1 MIERLYHGLDLSMR
15 ELAKSSGIP
24 LKDLETLN
32 DPRMFALE
40 WQKDDTWWQ
49 LKAHI
54 DKQLGMLMALNV
66 DLNRQL
72 QRDRTR
78 QATRIAK
85 ALQRQKR
92 SSPRS

>member
-1 MIERLYHGLDLSMR
+1 MIERLCHALDLSMR
-15 ELAKSSGIP
+15 ELAKSSGVP

-40 WQKDDTWWQ
+40 WQKDDTWWRI
-49 LKAHI
+49 KDHI
-54 DKQLGMLMALNV
+54 DRQLGMLMAINT

-78 QATRIAK
+78 QAARIAR
-85 ALQRQKR
+85 ALERPKR